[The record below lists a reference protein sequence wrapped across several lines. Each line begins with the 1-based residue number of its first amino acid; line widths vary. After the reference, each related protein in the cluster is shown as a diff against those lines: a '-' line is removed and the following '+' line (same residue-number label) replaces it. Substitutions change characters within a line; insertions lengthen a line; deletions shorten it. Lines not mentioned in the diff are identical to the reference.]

1 MRHAKKHCTV
11 EEIITVF
18 GEIALEGMLGCER
31 SAVSLRRRTGRTST
45 GSSHNNETRRNEANE
60 GIRTKISMSGFV
72 TYERR
77 TLEFEEM

>member
-1 MRHAKKHCTV
+1 MLCLCEEEQDVPAQVLVITMKRV
-11 EEIITVF
+11 E
-18 GEIALEGMLGCER
+18 
-31 SAVSLRRRTGRTST
+31 
-45 GSSHNNETRRNEANE
+45 NKANE